1 MQEHIRALL
10 VILFLGLIGFYLVKK
25 IIPKDIPPSEL
36 SRWRNIWFAVLISAF
51 VSNNFWLYILSASF
65 LIILLA
71 KKINNKTALF
81 FILLFVI
88 PPIAM
93 PVPGMGMVN
102 YLISLNHI
110 RFISLLVLLPA
121 ALALMQKNDFKFGKA
136 KADKFLLLY
145 IFFMI
150 ALEFR
155 DTTLTD
161 GLRKCFYMVTDILL
175 PYYVFSRGIK
185 DLPQMRK
192 TICAFL
198 ATAIVMSVI
207 AMFENIKHW
216 LLYNSLGAALG
227 ASSGGGLYLGR
238 SGELRVLASF
248 GHSIVL
254 GYFMAVAFGCY
265 LYINTSIKNTMM
277 RRLGFLLI
285 AIGLFIPLSR
295 GPWVG
300 ALIIYI
306 VFILQGK
313 GAFKKLGKLIL
324 AGIIALP
331 ILAMIPGGQKYINLI
346 PYFGTAEQANVHYR
360 ERVFDN
366 SIIVI
371 KRNLLLGSS
380 NYIQA
385 PEMQELKQG
394 QGIIDIVNSY
404 ILVTLESGIVG
415 LSLFLSIFISVLCS
429 IRSRLK
435 QIKDNNLE
443 LHTLGRCLLAI
454 IVGIMLV
461 IYTVSSIMTVPII
474 YWSMLGLGLAF
485 TRLAL

>member
-1 MQEHIRALL
+1 MQEHIRALI

-25 IIPKDIPPSEL
+25 IIPKDIPSSEL
-36 SRWRNIWFAVLISAF
+36 SRWRNIWFVVLVSAF
-51 VSNNFWLYILSASF
+51 VSNNFWLYILSATF
-65 LIILLA
+65 LILLLA

-102 YLISLNHI
+102 YLISLDHI

-136 KADKFLLLY
+136 KADKFMLLY
-145 IFFMI
+145 IFLVI
-150 ALEFR
+150 VLEFR

-161 GLRKCFYMVTDILL
+161 SLRKCFYMVTDIFL

-185 DLPQMRK
+185 DLSQMRT

-198 ATAIVMSVI
+198 TTAIVMSVI
-207 AMFENIKHW
+207 AMFENVKHW

-227 ASSGGGLYLGR
+227 ASSGGGFYLGR
-238 SGELRVLASF
+238 SGELRALASF

-254 GYFMAVAFGCY
+254 GYFMAIAFGCY

-277 RRLGFLLI
+277 RRLGFLMI
-285 AIGLFIPLSR
+285 FAGLLMPLSR

-300 ALIIYI
+300 ALLIYI

-313 GAFKKLGKLIL
+313 DTFKKLGMLML
-324 AGIIALP
+324 AGVIALP
-331 ILAMIPGGQKYINLI
+331 LLIITPGGQKYIDLI
-346 PYFGTAEQANVHYR
+346 PYFGTVEQANVHYR

-366 SIIVI
+366 SMIVI
-371 KRNLLLGSS
+371 KRHLLLGSS
-380 NYIQA
+380 NYLQA

-394 QGIIDIVNSY
+394 QGIIDVVNSY
-404 ILVTLESGIVG
+404 IVIALESGIVG
-415 LSLFLSIFISVLCS
+415 LALFVSIFLSVIFSV
-429 IRSRLK
+429 RTQLK
-435 QIKDNNLE
+435 RIKDNSTE
-443 LHTLGRCLLAI
+443 LHILGSSLLAI
-454 IVGIMLV
+454 IVGIMLI